1 MRLGPPLLWL
11 ACALL
16 AAPRPSPAQTRET
29 AARHIA
35 LGDTATGALDPETAL
50 RHYRAA
56 LALDSTSY
64 EGLWKAAR
72 SLVDIAKQIESE
84 ADSLK
89 QRRDSLYMQ
98 ARSLAE
104 AAVRA
109 NPHGADGHFMIANA
123 LGRLSL
129 TRGGKER
136 VRFARIIYDEAI
148 KAVELDS
155 THDGAYH
162 VLGSWNAEIKRLSG
176 IQRFFAKALF
186 GAGFMDKANWA
197 DAQRYLE
204 KAVAW
209 KPGNIFHRLELAE
222 VYMDVGKFSAARG
235 QLTAIAALPLADVL
249 DHEYKEDAVLDLKDI
264 AGEKDRT

>member
-16 AAPRPSPAQTRET
+16 AAPRLVPAQTRET
-29 AARHIA
+29 AAHHIA

-64 EGLWKAAR
+64 QGLWKAAR

-98 ARSLAE
+98 ARALAE

>member
-1 MRLGPPLLWL
+1 MRRGPPLLWL

-16 AAPRPSPAQTRET
+16 AAPRPLPAQTRET
-29 AARHIA
+29 AARQIA
-35 LGDTATGALDPETAL
+35 LGDRATGAVDPEPAV

-98 ARSLAE
+98 ARALAE

-129 TRGGKER
+129 TRGGEER
-136 VRFARIIYDEAI
+136 VRFARLISDEAI
-148 KAVELDS
+148 TTGELES
-155 THDGAYH
+155 H
-162 VLGSWNAEIKRLSG
+162 
-176 IQRFFAKALF
+176 
-186 GAGFMDKANWA
+186 
-197 DAQRYLE
+197 
-204 KAVAW
+204 
-209 KPGNIFHRLELAE
+209 PHRA
-222 VYMDVGKFSAARG
+222 
-235 QLTAIAALPLADVL
+235 P
-249 DHEYKEDAVLDLKDI
+249 
-264 AGEKDRT
+264 

>member
-1 MRLGPPLLWL
+1 MRVGPSLLTL
-11 ACALL
+11 VYALL
-16 AAPRPSPAQTRET
+16 AAPGPLPAQARET
-29 AARHIA
+29 AAHHVA
-35 LGDTATGALDPETAL
+35 LGDTATRALDPQTAL

-64 EGLWKAAR
+64 EALWKASR

-84 ADSLK
+84 EDSLK
-89 QRRDSLYMQ
+89 QRRDTLYMQ
-98 ARSLAE
+98 ARALAA

-109 NPHGADGHFMIANA
+109 NPNGADGHFMIANA

-136 VRFARIIYDEAI
+136 VRFARIIYDEAM

-186 GAGFMDKANWA
+186 GAGFMDKANWP
-197 DAQRYLE
+197 DAQRYLA

-222 VYMDVGKFSAARG
+222 VYMDVGKFSAARE

-264 AGEKDRT
+264 AGQKDRT

>member
-16 AAPRPSPAQTRET
+16 AAPRLVPAQTRET
-29 AARHIA
+29 AAHHIA

-64 EGLWKAAR
+64 QGLWKAAR

-98 ARSLAE
+98 ARALAE

-136 VRFARIIYDEAI
+136 VRFARIIYDEAM
-148 KAVELDS
+148 KAVQLDS

-186 GAGFMDKANWA
+186 GAGFMDKANWP
-197 DAQRYLE
+197 DAQRYPRRRS
-204 KAVAW
+204 
-209 KPGNIFHRLELAE
+209 PGSRTTSSIGSSWR
-222 VYMDVGKFSAARG
+222 RC
-235 QLTAIAALPLADVL
+235 TWTW
-249 DHEYKEDAVLDLKDI
+249 
-264 AGEKDRT
+264 AGSPPPGSS

>member
-1 MRLGPPLLWL
+1 MRVGPSILTL

-16 AAPRPSPAQTRET
+16 AAPGPLAAQTHET

-35 LGDTATGALDPETAL
+35 LADTATRALDPQTAL

-64 EGLWKAAR
+64 EALWKASR

-84 ADSLK
+84 EDSLK
-89 QRRDSLYMQ
+89 QRRDTLYMQ

-109 NPHGADGHFMIANA
+109 NPNGADGHFMIANA

-136 VRFARIIYDEAI
+136 VRFARIIYDEAM

-186 GAGFMDKANWA
+186 GAGFMDKANWP

-235 QLTAIAALPLADVL
+235 QLTAIAGLPLADVL

-264 AGEKDRT
+264 AGQKDKT